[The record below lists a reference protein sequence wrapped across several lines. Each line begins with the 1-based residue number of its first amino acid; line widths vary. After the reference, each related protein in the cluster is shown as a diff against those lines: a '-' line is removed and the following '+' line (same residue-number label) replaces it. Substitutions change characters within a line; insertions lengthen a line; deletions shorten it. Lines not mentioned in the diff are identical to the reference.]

1 VVLEKKKDQL
11 DRSCPKWGVTKKAR
25 RREMS
30 NKKQQQQKAN
40 WIGRICV
47 ELPSKTR
54 H

>member
-1 VVLEKKKDQL
+1 VLKKSKGEKKK
-11 DRSCPKWGVTKKAR
+11 KK
-25 RREMS
+25 
-30 NKKQQQQKAN
+30 KKKKKAN

>member
-1 VVLEKKKDQL
+1 
-11 DRSCPKWGVTKKAR
+11 
-25 RREMS
+25 MS

-54 H
+54 HWRIRRRKDRSEERRRKIT